1 MIHGNFNGGGE
12 GSGSGGGIAV
22 GGQAIISGSTISDNV
37 ADSYYEGGS
46 YDLHPGLGGGISN
59 GGQTLIVNSTI
70 AGNQANYGG
79 GISNTL
85 DGVLTVVNSTITGNQ
100 AIRLEFDYDTAHG
113 FGGGIFSAREYGGD
127 NCASTTLRRV
137 ILSGNTAGDQGDQIY
152 FEPNDSGTC
161 AASFVVDAFNI
172 FGQNGVSGVIGLKK
186 GPSDLI
192 PSVALS
198 AILSPLADNGGPAM
212 THALPPGSPALDLA
226 PSASCA
232 AAPVNGIDQR
242 GEPRNQNGA
251 GGVTANECDAGSFE
265 LALPPAFLPFLISP
279 AASGTIG
286 GVAFTPADIL
296 KYDPAAGW
304 SMYFDGSDVG
314 ITKNLAA
321 FEVLNN
327 GRILMSFAANQPTP
341 AGTFAPQDI
350 ARFTPSSTGPNTAGS
365 FQWAFDGS
373 ANLLTTTGEKIDALG
388 DIGDG
393 RVALST
399 TGAAAVKL
407 PNGVVLK
414 AQDEDALGLIPNTG
428 AWSAY
433 FDGTAI
439 KGLPVEDVNA
449 LWVDPATGDL
459 YVSII
464 GAFNL
469 GGVRGNGKDIVKL
482 TKTPGAP
489 GGYVPSLWWDGS
501 AEGFPVA
508 IDGLEIVP

>member
-1 MIHGNFNGGGE
+1 MSPVTTWPDGDLCR
-12 GSGSGGGIAV
+12 IA
-22 GGQAIISGSTISDNV
+22 ATD
-37 ADSYYEGGS
+37 
-46 YDLHPGLGGGISN
+46 DLH
-59 GGQTLIVNSTI
+59 I
-70 AGNQANYGG
+70 APFRE
-79 GISNTL
+79 
-85 DGVLTVVNSTITGNQ
+85 DGVTPGTFTWIWSVVVDGGLYVRAYNGQRSRWYRA
-100 AIRLEFDYDTAHG
+100 AIRH
-113 FGGGIFSAREYGGD
+113 
-127 NCASTTLRRV
+127 
-137 ILSGNTAGDQGDQIY
+137 
-152 FEPNDSGTC
+152 
-161 AASFVVDAFNI
+161 
-172 FGQNGVSGVIGLKK
+172 
-186 GPSDLI
+186 
-192 PSVALS
+192 
-198 AILSPLADNGGPAM
+198 
-212 THALPPGSPALDLA
+212 
-226 PSASCA
+226 
-232 AAPVNGIDQR
+232 
-242 GEPRNQNGA
+242 GA
-251 GGVTANECDAGSFE
+251 GRIRAAGRVWD
-265 LALPPAFLPFLISP
+265 
-279 AASGTIG
+279 
-286 GVAFTPADIL
+286 VAFTPADIL
-296 KYDPAAGW
+296 KYDPATGW